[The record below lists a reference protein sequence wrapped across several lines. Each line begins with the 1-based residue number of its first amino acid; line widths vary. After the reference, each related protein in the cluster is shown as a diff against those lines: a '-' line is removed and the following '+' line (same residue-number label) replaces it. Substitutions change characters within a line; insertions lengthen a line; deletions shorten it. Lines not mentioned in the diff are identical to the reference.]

1 MLDHQVDLVGDF
13 ASKGYLVGD
22 DDAGHA
28 MFRELAD
35 GDQTPSVGC
44 LRELATRDSV
54 RLAETLFAL
63 GDVAPSWK
71 I

>member
-35 GDQTPSVGC
+35 GDQTPPVD
-44 LRELATRDSV
+44 A
-54 RLAETLFAL
+54 
-63 GDVAPSWK
+63 
-71 I
+71 

>member
-1 MLDHQVDLVGDF
+1 MLDHQIDLVGDF
-13 ASKGYLVGD
+13 ASKGYFVGD
-22 DDAGHA
+22 EMQVMPCSASSR
-28 MFRELAD
+28 MVTRRR
-35 GDQTPSVGC
+35 PSI

-63 GDVAPSWK
+63 GNVAPSWK

>member
-13 ASKGYLVGD
+13 GD

-35 GDQTPSVGC
+35 GDQTPSVD
-44 LRELATRDSV
+44 A
-54 RLAETLFAL
+54 
-63 GDVAPSWK
+63 
-71 I
+71 